1 MKIIHDELDEVMCP
15 FCYEQ
20 INERSVITENCCD
33 KQWLDNKDHVIVC
46 TNCEQVD
53 SYRRNIIGITKT

>member
-1 MKIIHDELDEVMCP
+1 MCP